1 MQGVLLQDW
10 LRWLEQSPWAITIRK
25 SLWWYPGLEI
35 VHLTGIALVVGA
47 AFLFDLR
54 LLGFSRHLP
63 LEGLARHLL
72 PWSKRGL
79 LLVIPSGLLLFST
92 NAESLGRDP
101 TFWLKMGLL
110 LAAGC
115 NALVFHFFT
124 RRPAQIQD
132 QAGNLSWKARGAAL
146 FSILVWISIIA
157 CGRLLAY

>member
-1 MQGVLLQDW
+1 MPGAHLQDW
-10 LRWLEQSPWAITIRK
+10 LLWLEQSPWAVTIRK

-47 AFLFDLR
+47 AVMFDLR

-72 PWSKRGL
+72 SWSKRGL

-92 NAESLGRDP
+92 NATSLGYDP
-101 TFWLKMGLL
+101 VFWLKMGLL
-110 LAAGC
+110 LAAGG

-124 RRPAQIQD
+124 WKPAGPQQE
-132 QAGNLSWKARGAAL
+132 AEGFSWKAKAAAL
-146 FSILVWISIIA
+146 FSILVWIAIIA